1 MFIGKPLFKGQN
13 EDDQLEKIFKILGTP
28 TNKHANT
35 LYEINEF
42 AKKEF
47 VVYPPKTLKEFVPRM
62 DDNGLDLLRLLLQQE
77 PSKRIKIDEALK
89 HP

>member
-28 TNKHANT
+28 TNKHASN

-47 VVYPPKTLKEFVPRM
+47 VV
-62 DDNGLDLLRLLLQQE
+62 
-77 PSKRIKIDEALK
+77 
-89 HP
+89 